1 MQQPLLDNMLSFFF
15 ILIGSEILF
24 YSIYRRFN
32 IFYSIIIGVL
42 VLGYFSLYKLVVD
55 WKRRGIFLYLVVG
68 ILSIGITYFLVSVS
82 DFMVEETF
90 YQWAFGGGRV
100 IGDYLGYIFRIYIWC
115 NCFYIFCLFIFRV
128 LFYSKY
134 F

>member
-1 MQQPLLDNMLSFFF
+1 MREFKNHLLDNMLSFFF

-42 VLGYFSLYKLVVD
+42 VLGYFSLYKLVVH

-82 DFMVEETF
+82 DLMVEETF
-90 YQWAFGGGRV
+90 YQWAFGGGGV
-100 IGDYLGYIFRIYIWC
+100 VGDYFRIYIWC
-115 NCFYIFCLFIFRV
+115 NCFDIFYLFIFRI